1 MPYSDPYNET
11 NRKQRLEAEA
21 ASDPRLFFNK
31 KGNPFLGFMRFLRR
45 VPVKKEPIDE
55 KALLSDFSSIA
66 SDKIKEG
73 IFVIIITII
82 AGVLWVLLRFNLI
95 SKDIMTVVGLFF
107 MASLIGVTYYFKRK
121 DKKSNRKYTLDDYKN
136 YVIESALSDEVEE
149 LVYEPYFGIP
159 QSVFEDLNVMQMG
172 NRYSSTDLITAK
184 YHGVYFA
191 QTNIKIEDC
200 DRENTVYFNGRW
212 IIIDYPKKFSG
223 KVTIFS
229 KKGYGFCNT
238 KKDKKLENIELEN
251 TEFNKIFE
259 TSASDQQLAYYLLT
273 PQLMEKLMYINQ
285 SLNNALILCFK
296 DGVLYVGINNI
307 GGVFAPNYEKKDL
320 NYDIN
325 KLRSDFMLISSFIEI
340 MKIDNN
346 VYVG

>member
-1 MPYSDPYNET
+1 MYY
-11 NRKQRLEAEA
+11 
-21 ASDPRLFFNK
+21 
-31 KGNPFLGFMRFLRR
+31 GFYC
-45 VPVKKEPIDE
+45 
-55 KALLSDFSSIA
+55 
-66 SDKIKEG
+66 
-73 IFVIIITII
+73 
-82 AGVLWVLLRFNLI
+82 RFNLI

-229 KKGYGFCNT
+229 KKSYGFCNT

-251 TEFNKIFE
+251 TEFIK
-259 TSASDQQLAYYLLT
+259 YLRLQRVT
-273 PQLMEKLMYINQ
+273 N
-285 SLNNALILCFK
+285 SLRIICLHHSLWKNL
-296 DGVLYVGINNI
+296 GI
-307 GGVFAPNYEKKDL
+307 
-320 NYDIN
+320 
-325 KLRSDFMLISSFIEI
+325 
-340 MKIDNN
+340 
-346 VYVG
+346 